1 MANNLLHGGTT
12 NDEGFKSLSEELFE
26 QIFRANPDMSL
37 NGTVIAAINA
47 KKSNAEILEQH
58 VKDKDEDEDLT
69 AQMVEAGETI
79 LSESARQAEEL
90 RRHQE
95 AWDNAPSSEYPGLN
109 NKEVLAGLRLI
120 CGNLPYYTDMAVK
133 KGWIKEE
140 DKEKFA
146 KYMRDELWL
155 KEQERNKKTNSPE
168 YIAKKQEHENE
179 KKANPDFVP
188 AAKNILNATKGMGI
202 NVTAANTQGQTAN
215 LQTGANSI
223 DAGLDALNINA
234 EDDNNDPSFKAA
246 TRSILDVSN
255 EQNLKSVNLQGQT
268 ANLKTGENRI
278 VARLD
283 ALNFNAEDAKGVLR
297 VGDPDLKI
305 IAQPQSIWREGDDYK
320 GDKRDF
326 LQPGEDDV
334 VTNGALKT
342 SGLSLTNEFNQKAPI
357 ENAFVPIKTAEA
369 NNTVQL
375 NQVKPA
381 QFSQSNGMI

>member
-95 AWDNAPSSEYPGLN
+95 AWDNAPSSEYPGMT
-109 NKEVLAGLRLI
+109 NKDVLAGLQLI

-140 DKEKFA
+140 DKDKFA
-146 KYMRDELWL
+146 KYLLDKEWL
-155 KEQERNKKTNSPE
+155 KQQERDGKTNTPE
-168 YIAKKQEHENE
+168 YIAKKEQFEI
-179 KKANPDFVP
+179 DD
-188 AAKNILNATKGMGI
+188 KNN
-202 NVTAANTQGQTAN
+202 
-215 LQTGANSI
+215 
-223 DAGLDALNINA
+223 
-234 EDDNNDPSFKAA
+234 PSFKGAA
-246 TRSILDVSN
+246 KQVIGVATGYSN
-255 EQNLKSVNLQGQT
+255 SLNNDQGKT
-268 ANLKTGENRI
+268 ANLKTGQVNIATQTDIRNIDADDEHKFSTATQNLMKTINSAPAANAGNMGIATGLETLEN
-278 VARLD
+278 
-283 ALNFNAEDAKGVLR
+283 
-297 VGDPDLKI
+297 
-305 IAQPQSIWREGDDYK
+305 
-320 GDKRDF
+320 
-326 LQPGEDDV
+326 DV
-334 VTNGALKT
+334 VVGGALKT
-342 SGLSLTNEFNQKAPI
+342 SGLSITGEFNKKAPI
-357 ENAFVPIKTAEA
+357 ETAFEPIKTADA
-369 NNTVQL
+369 NNMVQL

>member
-95 AWDNAPSSEYPGLN
+95 AWDNAPSSEYPGMT
-109 NKEVLAGLRLI
+109 NKDVLAGLQLI

-140 DKEKFA
+140 DKDKFA
-146 KYMRDELWL
+146 KYLLDKEWL
-155 KEQERNKKTNSPE
+155 KQQERDGKTNTPE
-168 YIAKKQEHENE
+168 YIAKKEQFEIDDKN
-179 KKANPDFVP
+179 NPSFKG
-188 AAKNILNATKGMGI
+188 AAKQVIGVATGYSNSLN
-202 NVTAANTQGQTAN
+202 NDQGQTAN
-215 LQTGANSI
+215 LQTGSDRIA
-223 DAGLDALNINA
+223 AGGDALNIDS
-234 EDDNNDPSFKAA
+234 DD
-246 TRSILDVSN
+246 
-255 EQNLKSVNLQGQT
+255 GQ
-268 ANLKTGENRI
+268 KYI
-278 VARLD
+278 VAGNNGDFSFYRNSVMRNPSDMADINRHPFQRLSAQD
-283 ALNFNAEDAKGVLR
+283 RINAVDVNRHPFQKTTNQSAYVESTFNTGNDGF
-297 VGDPDLKI
+297 
-305 IAQPQSIWREGDDYK
+305 DDIVS
-320 GDKRDF
+320 G
-326 LQPGEDDV
+326 
-334 VTNGALKT
+334 GALKT
-342 SGLSLTNEFNQKAPI
+342 SGLSLTNEFNKEAP
-357 ENAFVPIKTAEA
+357 NATPLEPIKTADA
-369 NNTVQL
+369 NNMVQL

-381 QFSQSNGMI
+381 QFTQSNGMI